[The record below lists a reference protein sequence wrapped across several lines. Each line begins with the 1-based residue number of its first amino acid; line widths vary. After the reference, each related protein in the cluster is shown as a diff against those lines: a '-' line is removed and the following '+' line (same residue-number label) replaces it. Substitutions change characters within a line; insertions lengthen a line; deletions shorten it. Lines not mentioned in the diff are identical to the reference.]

1 MYIIL
6 EERHFFQQSSME
18 EMEQN
23 VKMEESVELEEN
35 VKIFVTQLCF

>member
-1 MYIIL
+1 
-6 EERHFFQQSSME
+6 ME